1 MARVLSGFLADT
13 SALARADKPEVAE
26 RLGPLMRGQ
35 RIATCT
41 IVALELGRGT
51 RSSRHHQATLLQVE
65 TIYLHVDIGQATL
78 DRAAEVQAAL
88 ARRGHHRGVPVADLV
103 IAAAAVTYVATA
115 PDTGFDDVGELD
127 AKLLTGELPID
138 AFLDEDFSQWLK
150 SASGNF

>member
-103 IAAAAVTYVATA
+103 IAAAAEQAGLAVLHYDADFDRIARVTRQPVEWVV
-115 PDTGFDDVGELD
+115 PRGS
-127 AKLLTGELPID
+127 ID
-138 AFLDEDFSQWLK
+138 
-150 SASGNF
+150 

>member
-26 RLGPLMRGQ
+26 RLGPLLRGQ

-51 RSSRHHQATLLQVE
+51 RSPRHHQATVLQVE
-65 TIYLHVDIGQATL
+65 TVYGHVDIGQATF

-103 IAAAAVTYVATA
+103 IAAAAEQAGLAVLHYDADFDRIARVTRQPVEWVV
-115 PDTGFDDVGELD
+115 PRGS
-127 AKLLTGELPID
+127 ID
-138 AFLDEDFSQWLK
+138 
-150 SASGNF
+150 